1 MPELSAPKS
10 TITNQSQE
18 AEDKLKA
25 LQKAKMDEERFIQE
39 LFLYLQNMRDSILK
53 SQVDPQAQLT
63 DLARDCGY
71 PDLPTALNSAKNTRG
86 QTPLVQ
92 ALQEQDFSLARAL
105 LDSGAEYDALAR
117 EEYDIAIHS
126 KQGQQALQQQIISP
140 PEGYSPSS
148 PEKLHTVKEFGLVL
162 GLVITSVDGTP
173 SQRAHVGPTYQLMT
187 DTVKDYSQGRSKEPE
202 KGDFKQISDAF
213 VFANKAAKYDYS
225 TPEGS
230 PEAGSDLSKRIKA
243 GEVTSVPINCNG
255 HAMGLSFVPV
265 EGNPDKTYLVFTNR
279 GIGSGGKHGTQI
291 YEVDKKDITPD
302 FLNNVMSGHDEGR
315 SHAQIMEQM
324 NQVTKGKDPVYH
336 LEQKRQ
342 KYDNCTIANTRAN
355 IHGVL
360 LCQEANRKGGFEN
373 VNQETRDVVKQ
384 RYKDFTDDMRSK
396 KVQQLEKA
404 LEKNPNDADLI
415 ALAKAFVDKPNSK
428 FSDTLK
434 SKVAEQSEQSED
446 LISMRAP

>member
-10 TITNQSQE
+10 TITNQSE
-18 AEDKLKA
+18 VVEDKLKV

-39 LFLYLQNMRDSILK
+39 LFLFLQNMRDSILK

-71 PDLPTALNSAKNTRG
+71 QDLPTALNSTKNARG

-92 ALQEQDFSLARAL
+92 ALQEQDFSMARIL

-126 KQGQQALQQQIISP
+126 KRGQQALQQQIISP
-140 PEGYSPSS
+140 PEDYSPSS

-213 VFANKAAKYDYS
+213 AFANKAAKYDYS

-230 PEAGSDLSKRIKA
+230 PEAGNALSERIKS
-243 GEVTSVPINCNG
+243 GKVTSVPINCNG

-265 EGNPDKTYLVFTNR
+265 EGNPDKAYLVFTNR
-279 GIGSGGKHGTQI
+279 GEGAGGKHGTQI
-291 YEVDKKDITPD
+291 YEVDKKDITSD

-315 SHAQIMEQM
+315 SHAQVMEQIH
-324 NQVTKGKDPVYH
+324 QVTKGKEPVCH
-336 LEQKRQ
+336 IEQKRQ
-342 KYDNCTIANTRAN
+342 KYDNCTVANTRAN

-373 VNQETRDVVKQ
+373 VNQQTKDEVKQ

-404 LEKNPNDADLI
+404 LEKNPEDPDLK
-415 ALAKAFVDKPNSK
+415 ALAKAYIDKPNSK

-434 SKVAEQSEQSED
+434 SVVAEQSEES
-446 LISMRAP
+446 INMSSP